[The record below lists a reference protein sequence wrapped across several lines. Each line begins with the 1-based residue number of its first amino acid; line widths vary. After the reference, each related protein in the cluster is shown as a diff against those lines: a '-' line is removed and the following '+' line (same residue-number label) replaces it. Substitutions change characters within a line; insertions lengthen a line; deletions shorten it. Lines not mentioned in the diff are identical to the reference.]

1 MEKHYSID
9 PGQGEKMD
17 GCPYSIYED
26 GRDVKDYIIPPKG
39 YEFIGF
45 RFEPLPNNQVYD
57 GKLVAQYEK
66 SSIKERLTTNIWKI
80 LIPVIITAVI
90 ALIVLLVVS
99 VFKDPKPKPAK
110 PETKQP
116 ESEVVATTTDTL
128 KEIADK
134 GTPTVADSTTTPH
147 QEENGVILDL
157 TQQINEQ
164 GENQAIEEEKTT
176 VEPDANDPNFQF
188 KQQFWD
194 LIHQGVI
201 QMDPYHELYVNNK
214 GKVEG
219 EEYDYLRFTI
229 LKDFPSFKEWYGKLR
244 KIPESERQSIK
255 SVNELVRKLNE
266 IP

>member
-1 MEKHYSID
+1 
-9 PGQGEKMD
+9 MD

-26 GRDVKDYIIPPKG
+26 GHDVKDYIIPPKG
-39 YEFIGF
+39 YEFVGF
-45 RFEPLPNNQVYD
+45 KFEPLPNNQVYD

-110 PETKQP
+110 PEPKQP
-116 ESEVVATTTDTL
+116 ESEVVATPIDTL
-128 KEIADK
+128 KKTNNAD
-134 GTPTVADSTTTPH
+134 TFVVADSTLKAN
-147 QEENGVILDL
+147 QEENDVILDL
-157 TQQINEQ
+157 TQQINGQ
-164 GENQAIEEEKTT
+164 GENQTVEEETT
-176 VEPDANDPNFQF
+176 TAVPDANDPNALF

-201 QMDPYHELYVNNK
+201 MMDPYHELYVNNK
-214 GKVEG
+214 NKVEG

-229 LKDFPSFKEWYGKLR
+229 LKDYPSFKEWYGKLR
-244 KIPESERQSIK
+244 KIPESERESIK
-255 SVNELVRKLNE
+255 TVNELVRKLNE
-266 IP
+266 IE

>member
-1 MEKHYSID
+1 
-9 PGQGEKMD
+9 MD

-26 GRDVKDYIIPPKG
+26 GHDVQDYIIPPKG
-39 YEFIGF
+39 YEFVGF

-99 VFKDPKPKPAK
+99 VFKDPKPKPTK
-110 PETKQP
+110 PEPKQP
-116 ESEVVATTTDTL
+116 EPEVVATPIDTL
-128 KEIADK
+128 VSNDTLAL
-134 GTPTVADSTTTPH
+134 ADSALNAN
-147 QEENGVILDL
+147 QEESDVLLDL

-164 GENQAIEEEKTT
+164 GENQAVEEEKTT
-176 VEPDANDPNFQF
+176 TEPDANDPNVQF

-201 QMDPYHELYVNNK
+201 MMDPYHELYVNNK
-214 GKVEG
+214 NKVEG

-229 LKDFPSFKEWYGKLR
+229 LKDYQSFKEWYGKLR
-244 KIPESERQSIK
+244 KIPASERESIK
-255 SVNELVRKLNE
+255 TVNELVRKLNE
-266 IP
+266 IE

>member
-9 PGQGEKMD
+9 PAQGTKMD

-26 GRDVKDYIIPPKG
+26 GHDVKDYIIPPKG
-39 YEFIGF
+39 YEFVGF
-45 RFEPLPNNQVYD
+45 KFEPLPNNQVYD

-80 LIPVIITAVI
+80 LIPIIIAAVI
-90 ALIVLLVVS
+90 GLIAWLVAS
-99 VFKDPKPKPAK
+99 VFKDLPPKPAK
-110 PETKQP
+110 PEPKKP
-116 ESEVVATTTDTL
+116 ETEMVATPIDSVHETIGNDTL
-128 KEIADK
+128 T
-134 GTPTVADSTTTPH
+134 GADSTSTVN
-147 QEENGVILDL
+147 QEENDVILDL

-164 GENQAIEEEKTT
+164 TENQPVEEETIEEPKA
-176 VEPDANDPNFQF
+176 DDPNTQF

-201 QMDPYHELYVNNK
+201 MMDPYHELYNNNK
-214 GKVEG
+214 NKVEG

-229 LKDFPSFKEWYGKLR
+229 LKDYPSFKEWYGKLR
-244 KIPESERQSIK
+244 KIPAAERESIK

-266 IP
+266 IE

>member
-9 PGQGEKMD
+9 PAQGEKMD

-26 GRDVKDYIIPPKG
+26 GHDVKDYIIPPKG
-39 YEFIGF
+39 YEFVGF
-45 RFEPLPNNQVYD
+45 KFEPLPNNQIYD

-80 LIPVIITAVI
+80 LVPVIITAVI

-99 VFKDPKPKPAK
+99 VFKDPNPKPTKPEAKK
-110 PETKQP
+110 PET
-116 ESEVVATTTDTL
+116 ETVATPVDTL
-128 KEIADK
+128 PEKIGNDTLAMAD
-134 GTPTVADSTTTPH
+134 TTVNPA
-147 QEENGVILDL
+147 QEGNDVILDL
-157 TQQINEQ
+157 TQQLNEQ
-164 GENQAIEEEKTT
+164 GEIQVVEEETT
-176 VEPDANDPNFQF
+176 APMPDANDPNVQF

-201 QMDPYHELYVNNK
+201 MMDPYHELYVNNK
-214 GKVEG
+214 SKVEG

-229 LKDFPSFKEWYGKLR
+229 LKDYPSFKEWYGKLR
-244 KIPESERQSIK
+244 KIPASERESIK

-266 IP
+266 IE

>member
-1 MEKHYSID
+1 
-9 PGQGEKMD
+9 MD

-39 YEFIGF
+39 YEFVGF
-45 RFEPLPNNQVYD
+45 KFEPLPNNQVYD

-80 LIPVIITAVI
+80 LIPIIITAVI

-110 PETKQP
+110 PEPKQP
-116 ESEVVATTTDTL
+116 EPEVVATPIDTL
-128 KEIADK
+128 KETANAD
-134 GTPTVADSTTTPH
+134 TLVVADSALKAN
-147 QEENGVILDL
+147 QEENDVILDL

-164 GENQAIEEEKTT
+164 GENQAIEEEKTKA
-176 VEPDANDPNFQF
+176 EPDPNDPNTLF

-201 QMDPYHELYVNNK
+201 MMDPYHELYVNNK
-214 GKVEG
+214 NKVEG

-229 LKDFPSFKEWYGKLR
+229 LKDYPSFKEWYGKLR
-244 KIPESERQSIK
+244 KIPESERESIK
-255 SVNELVRKLNE
+255 TVNELVRKLNE
-266 IP
+266 IE

>member
-1 MEKHYSID
+1 
-9 PGQGEKMD
+9 MD

-39 YEFIGF
+39 YEFVGF

-110 PETKQP
+110 PEPKQP
-116 ESEVVATTTDTL
+116 EPEVVATPIDTL
-128 KEIADK
+128 KETANAD
-134 GTPTVADSTTTPH
+134 TLVVADSALKAN
-147 QEENGVILDL
+147 QEENDVILDL

-164 GENQAIEEEKTT
+164 GENQVFEEEKTQA
-176 VEPDANDPNFQF
+176 EPDPNDPNALF

-201 QMDPYHELYVNNK
+201 MMDPYHELYVNNK
-214 GKVEG
+214 NKVEG

-229 LKDFPSFKEWYGKLR
+229 LKDYPSFKEWYGKLR
-244 KIPESERQSIK
+244 KIPESERESIK
-255 SVNELVRKLNE
+255 TVNELVRKLNE
-266 IP
+266 IE

>member
-1 MEKHYSID
+1 
-9 PGQGEKMD
+9 MD

-26 GRDVKDYIIPPKG
+26 GHDVKDYIIPPKG
-39 YEFIGF
+39 YEFVGF
-45 RFEPLPNNQVYD
+45 KFEPLPNNQVYD
-57 GKLVAQYEK
+57 GKLVAQYVK

-110 PETKQP
+110 PEPKQP
-116 ESEVVATTTDTL
+116 ESEVVATPIDTL
-128 KEIADK
+128 KETANAD
-134 GTPTVADSTTTPH
+134 TLVVADSALKAN
-147 QEENGVILDL
+147 QEENDVILDL

-164 GENQAIEEEKTT
+164 DEKQAIEEEKTKA
-176 VEPDANDPNFQF
+176 EPDPNDPNALF

-201 QMDPYHELYVNNK
+201 MMDPYHELYVNNK
-214 GKVEG
+214 NKVEG

-229 LKDFPSFKEWYGKLR
+229 LKDYPSFKEWYGKLR
-244 KIPESERQSIK
+244 KIPESERESIK
-255 SVNELVRKLNE
+255 TVNELVRKLNE
-266 IP
+266 IE